1 MKYRLAKVITLFAVA
16 ACSIG
21 SALATDR
28 TVIKLHQ
35 EAPELHYVDQLPGGH
50 SEGDILAFEAN
61 LTGDNGVKAI
71 MDGFLM
77 TVDLAGGTETVEDR
91 VGEFTIDF
99 GSGSS
104 LLVSGKA
111 VFAATATE
119 MSNEAPQTRPVIGGT
134 GTYIGARGQITSIH
148 HADGTCDHT
157 IELVN

>member
-1 MKYRLAKVITLFAVA
+1 MKSRLTKVMILLAAA

-21 SALATDR
+21 SAFAMER

-35 EAPELHYVDQLPGGH
+35 EAPELHSIDLPPVGH
-50 SEGDILAFEAN
+50 SDGDILAFEAN

-77 TVDLAGGTETVEDR
+77 TVDLAGATENVEDR
-91 VGEFTIDF
+91 VGQFTIDF
-99 GSGSS
+99 GDGSS
-104 LLVSGKA
+104 LLISGKA

-119 MSNEAPQTRPVIGGT
+119 MSNETPQIRSVVGGT
-134 GTYIGARGQITSIH
+134 GTYIGARGQITSVH
-148 HADGTCDHT
+148 HADGTCDHM